1 MEVLRFVV
9 SEVSGCEVLGVWVS
23 GCGFGGFGVRV
34 LVGFSIVIFSQV
46 PTLKPENITFVMNY
60 LFFSKMIFCLN
71 SHIWG

>member
-9 SEVSGCEVLGVWVS
+9 SEVSGCEVFGGL